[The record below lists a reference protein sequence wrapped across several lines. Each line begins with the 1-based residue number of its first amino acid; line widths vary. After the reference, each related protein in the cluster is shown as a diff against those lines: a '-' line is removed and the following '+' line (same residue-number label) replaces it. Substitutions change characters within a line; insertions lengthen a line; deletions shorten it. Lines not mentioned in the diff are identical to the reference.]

1 MRWLFAL
8 LIVLLIGYDRTDVP
22 TPAPCPCDLCVGE
35 GSYERLP

>member
-22 TPAPCPCDLCVGE
+22 APCPCDLCVGE